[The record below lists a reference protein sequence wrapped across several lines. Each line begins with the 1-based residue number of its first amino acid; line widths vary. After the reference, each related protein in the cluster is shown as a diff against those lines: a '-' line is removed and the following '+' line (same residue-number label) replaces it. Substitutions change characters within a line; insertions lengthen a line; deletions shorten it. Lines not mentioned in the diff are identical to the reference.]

1 MDLSIIVPAYNTE
14 KWISQCLT
22 SLCKPNYRPDQ
33 FEVIVIND
41 GSPDDLESIVLEL
54 QKKYTNIRYIKQ
66 KNGRQGKARN
76 TGLASARGRYIAFVD
91 SDDCWTNEET
101 ISILISLA
109 DQYHL
114 DIISSS
120 EYHSFTGIPKKQ
132 NYIANGIEI
141 YSREQF
147 LEKIRHFSVWISFYS
162 SQVIKNIH
170 FRENCFFEDLD
181 YVYKAIWT
189 VGVNGKIGVIRFP
202 FYGYRQNPHSTTNTY
217 QIQTFI
223 DNCIANDLVFRFCRS
238 RDDMSSECMENLYAR
253 FQKSLLTLL
262 SISRHY
268 PLKESRKALKQID
281 LVSLFRETGKTGN
294 WKQHVIIN
302 TYRLSPPLVLLTIRV
317 LTLIKRFITR

>member
-1 MDLSIIVPAYNTE
+1 M
-14 KWISQCLT
+14 
-22 SLCKPNYRPDQ
+22 
-33 FEVIVIND
+33 
-41 GSPDDLESIVLEL
+41 
-54 QKKYTNIRYIKQ
+54 
-66 KNGRQGKARN
+66 
-76 TGLASARGRYIAFVD
+76 D

>member
-1 MDLSIIVPAYNTE
+1 M
-14 KWISQCLT
+14 
-22 SLCKPNYRPDQ
+22 
-33 FEVIVIND
+33 
-41 GSPDDLESIVLEL
+41 
-54 QKKYTNIRYIKQ
+54 
-66 KNGRQGKARN
+66 
-76 TGLASARGRYIAFVD
+76 
-91 SDDCWTNEET
+91 
-101 ISILISLA
+101 
-109 DQYHL
+109 
-114 DIISSS
+114 
-120 EYHSFTGIPKKQ
+120 
-132 NYIANGIEI
+132 
-141 YSREQF
+141 
-147 LEKIRHFSVWISFYS
+147 
-162 SQVIKNIH
+162 
-170 FRENCFFEDLD
+170 FFEDLD

-302 TYRLSPPLVLLTIRV
+302 TYRLSPPLGSSDNSSIDPYK
-317 LTLIKRFITR
+317 TLHNTLR